1 MRQDYHNTVLNVK
14 LSKYQ
19 LFSFGWP
26 PKIVP
31 LIHPGMTAA
40 CGAIAAITSIE
51 SMQKIVFCCIAG
63 GSLLY
68 ANTAVQAQTQA
79 PAADAVVKATPA
91 SKTVPVARE
100 AAADTTPSVS
110 VTAERPTGRI
120 DRQVYDVKSDVG
132 STNGTAADAL
142 NNVPSVAV
150 DPDGTVS
157 LRGSSNVQILIDG
170 KPSAMLQ
177 GDSRG
182 ATLNAMAADDIESVE
197 VINNPGAQ
205 FGNEAGGGPILNLVM
220 RRNRK
225 PGGFATVNANAGIAG
240 RYNTSTSGT
249 YNEGPWGFQGG
260 INFRHDG
267 RNSTGETSRE
277 RLDRQTGAF
286 APSSQSSV
294 SNGLNDSLGVNGT
307 VNYNLDASDTLAA
320 SVSYNGRS
328 NDARSA
334 DRYINGDSSGN
345 TIGDYVRSTV
355 RNGDSRNYS
364 WGARYDH
371 KGELPGESL
380 KIDLRV
386 SSSDNE
392 NTSDYANVY
401 AIATGNAQDSRAR
414 QHSDTGNRIVDFS
427 GDYERPLAGGTAK
440 LGYKVA
446 DNKSSFDTLY
456 TDINPLSLAET
467 VNPMRS
473 NRYELDE
480 RTIALYGSYQMRL
493 SERWGALAGLRA
505 EYTDLDIRQIT
516 GGIEAGNSYVNYI
529 PSLFATYKVNDE
541 SNLRFSYAHRIRRP
555 NAGDLNPYV
564 VYRDEFNV
572 SSGNPQLKPTQTDSF
587 EVGYETK
594 LFGLE
599 SSLRGYH
606 RRDKDAIVDY
616 RYFISDNVLLTTRE
630 NGAGSH
636 SSGLEFSLSGKLTPS
651 LTLNTS
657 GNLARSQQTSQDD
670 LGNRSTRTANSLS
683 GRARLNYQL
692 NPANQ
697 VQLALQM
704 QGKTLS
710 GQGYRSPNNTL
721 NMSWR
726 HVLTPQLNLVMNVT
740 DVLSTNK
747 METVIN
753 SASLRETSTRRFDGR
768 MIYVGLSYRIGG
780 ATSAAKEGQR
790 EPRFGPP
797 GGRGPGGPGG
807 PGPGGPGGEQG

>member
-1 MRQDYHNTVLNVK
+1 MHK
-14 LSKYQ
+14 I
-19 LFSFGWP
+19 LFHC
-26 PKIVP
+26 
-31 LIHPGMTAA
+31 L
-40 CGAIAAITSIE
+40 
-51 SMQKIVFCCIAG
+51 AG
-63 GSLLY
+63 GSLLVSG
-68 ANTAVQAQTQA
+68 AAVQAQTGTGDTVVKPA
-79 PAADAVVKATPA
+79 PAPVSAKVPAIDA
-91 SKTVPVARE
+91 PV
-100 AAADTTPSVS
+100 SVS

-132 STNGTAADAL
+132 SSNGTAADAL

-150 DPDGTVS
+150 DPDGSVS

-177 GDSRG
+177 GDARG

-240 RYNTSTSGT
+240 RYNSSVSGS
-249 YNEGPWGFQGG
+249 YNEGPWGYQGG
-260 INFRHDG
+260 INVRHDG
-267 RNSTGETSRE
+267 RNSVGEVSRE
-277 RLDRQTGAF
+277 RLERGTDAF
-286 APSSQSSV
+286 APSSQSSA
-294 SNGLNDSLGVNGT
+294 SNGLNDSLGLHGT
-307 VNYNLDASDTLAA
+307 VNYNLNTNDTLAA

-328 NDARSA
+328 NDQRSL
-334 DRYINGDSSGN
+334 DRYINGDSTGS

-355 RNGDSRNYS
+355 RNGDSRNAS

-386 SSSDNE
+386 SSSTNE
-392 NTSDYANVY
+392 GDSEYANTY
-401 AIATGNAQDSRAR
+401 AVAPAHAFDSRAR
-414 QHSDTGNRIVDFS
+414 QHSETGNRIVDFS

-446 DNKSSFDTLY
+446 DNQSSFDTLY
-456 TDINPLSLAET
+456 TDINPASLAEI

-473 NRYELDE
+473 NRFELDE

-505 EYTDLDIRQIT
+505 EYTDLNVRQIT
-516 GGIEAGNSYVNYI
+516 SGVEAGNNYINYI
-529 PSLFATYKVNDE
+529 PSLFATYKVSDD
-541 SNLRFSYAHRIRRP
+541 SNVRFSYAHRLRRP
-555 NAGDLNPYV
+555 SAGDLNPYV

-572 SSGNPQLKPTQTDSF
+572 SAGNPKLKPTQTDSF
-587 EVGYETK
+587 EIGYETK
-594 LFGLE
+594 IAGLE
-599 SSLRGYH
+599 SSLRAYH
-606 RRDKDAIVDY
+606 RRDTDAIVDY

-636 SSGLEFSLSGKLTPS
+636 SSGLEFSVSGKLTPS

-657 GNLARSQQTSQDD
+657 GNLARSQQSSSDD
-670 LGNRSTRTANSLS
+670 LGNRSTRTANALS
-683 GRARLNYQL
+683 GRARLNYQFDA
-692 NPANQ
+692 ANQ
-697 VQLALQM
+697 LQLALQM
-704 QGKTLS
+704 QGKMLS

-721 NMSWR
+721 NVSWR
-726 HVLTPQLNLVMNVT
+726 HTVTPQLSLVMNVT
-740 DVLSTNK
+740 DVFSSNK

-768 MIYVGLSYRIGG
+768 MIYVGLSYRLGG
-780 ATSAAKEGQR
+780 ATSAAKEGER

-807 PGPGGPGGEQG
+807 PGPGGPGGEPG

>member
-1 MRQDYHNTVLNVK
+1 MV
-14 LSKYQ
+14 S
-19 LFSFGWP
+19 G
-26 PKIVP
+26 
-31 LIHPGMTAA
+31 A
-40 CGAIAAITSIE
+40 C
-51 SMQKIVFCCIAG
+51 
-63 GSLLY
+63 
-68 ANTAVQAQTQA
+68 VQAQTVTGDTGVKPA
-79 PAADAVVKATPA
+79 PAKVPAIDAP
-91 SKTVPVARE
+91 
-100 AAADTTPSVS
+100 PSVS

-132 STNGTAADAL
+132 SSNGTAADAL

-150 DPDGTVS
+150 DPDGSVS

-240 RYNTSTSGT
+240 RYNSSVSGS
-249 YNEGPWGFQGG
+249 YNEGPWGYQGG
-260 INFRHDG
+260 INVRHDG
-267 RNSTGETSRE
+267 RNSVGEVSRE
-277 RLDRQTGAF
+277 RLERPGMGAF
-286 APSSQSSV
+286 APSSQSST
-294 SNGLNDSLGVNGT
+294 SNGLNDSLGLHGT
-307 VNYNLDASDTLAA
+307 VNYNLNTNDTLAA

-328 NDARSA
+328 NDQRSL
-334 DRYINGDSSGN
+334 DRYINGDSMGSS
-345 TIGDYVRSTV
+345 IVDYVRSTV

-371 KGELPGESL
+371 KGAMPGETL

-386 SSSDNE
+386 SSSTNE
-392 NTSDYANVY
+392 SDSDYANVY
-401 AIATGNAQDSRAR
+401 SVAPVNAFDSRAR
-414 QHSDTGNRIVDFS
+414 QHSETGNRIVDFS

-456 TDINPLSLAET
+456 TDINTGSLAET

-473 NRYELDE
+473 NRFEMDE

-505 EYTDLDIRQIT
+505 EYTDLNVRQIT
-516 GGIEAGNSYVNYI
+516 GGVAASNNYINYI
-529 PSLFATYKVNDE
+529 PSLFATYKVSDE
-541 SNLRFSYAHRIRRP
+541 SNLRFSYAHRLRRP
-555 NAGDLNPYV
+555 SAGDLNPYV
-564 VYRDEFNV
+564 MYRDEFNV
-572 SSGNPQLKPTQTDSF
+572 SAGNPKLKPTQTDSF
-587 EVGYETK
+587 EIGYETK

-599 SSLRGYH
+599 SSLRAYH
-606 RRDKDAIVDY
+606 RRDTDAIVDY
-616 RYFISDNVLLTTRE
+616 RYFIGDNVLLTTRE

-636 SSGLEFSLSGKLTPS
+636 ASGLEFSVSGKLTPS

-657 GNLARSQQTSQDD
+657 GNLARSQQTSSDD
-670 LGNRSTRTANSLS
+670 LGNRSTRTANALS
-683 GRARLNYQL
+683 GRARLNYQI

-697 VQLALQM
+697 LQLALQM
-704 QGKTLS
+704 QGKMLS

-721 NMSWR
+721 NLSLR
-726 HVLTPQLNLVMNVT
+726 HTVTPQLSLVMNVT
-740 DVLSTNK
+740 DVFSTNK

-768 MIYVGLSYRIGG
+768 MIYVGLSYRLGG
-780 ATSAAKEGQR
+780 ATTVAKEGER

-797 GGRGPGGPGG
+797 GGRGPGGPG
-807 PGPGGPGGEQG
+807 PGGSGGEPG